1 MAFLAQV
8 TTLVYTAVLA
18 PDSGLTPDLSRLA
31 FGALLWIVLVI
42 LNRGTAGASPETLRP
57 RGRSRAELG
66 AAGDTRSVP
75 PIHAGLPRCS
85 RTHRG
90 RLMPPWVATRR
101 PSIPFN
107 DLQPARSYL
116 SALRRPAAVAGRQ
129 A

>member
-18 PDSGLTPDLSRLA
+18 PELGLTPDLSRLA

-57 RGRSRAELG
+57 RGRSRAELR
-66 AAGDTRSVP
+66 AAGDTPSAP
-75 PIHAGLPRCS
+75 PIHARLPRWP

-90 RLMPPWVATRR
+90 RLMPPWVATADRR
-101 PSIPFN
+101 SPSTICSS
-107 DLQPARSYL
+107 AR
-116 SALRRPAAVAGRQ
+116 ARGPGNGDP
-129 A
+129 

>member
-1 MAFLAQV
+1 MAFFAQV
-8 TTLVYTAVLA
+8 PALLYTAVVRLDLA
-18 PDSGLTPDLSRLA
+18 STGDAARLA

-66 AAGDTRSVP
+66 AAGDTPSAP
-75 PIHAGLPRCS
+75 PLHARLPRCP

>member
-57 RGRSRAELG
+57 QGRSRAELG
-66 AAGDTRSVP
+66 AAGDTPSAPLYTRACLVA
-75 PIHAGLPRCS
+75 HAL
-85 RTHRG
+85 T
-90 RLMPPWVATRR
+90 
-101 PSIPFN
+101 
-107 DLQPARSYL
+107 
-116 SALRRPAAVAGRQ
+116 VAG
-129 A
+129 

>member
-1 MAFLAQV
+1 MASFAQV
-8 TTLVYTAVLA
+8 ATLVYAAVLG
-18 PDSGLTPDLSRLA
+18 PDSASAADLARLA

-66 AAGDTRSVP
+66 AAGDTPSAP
-75 PIHAGLPRCS
+75 PLHARLPRCP

>member
-57 RGRSRAELG
+57 RG
-66 AAGDTRSVP
+66 
-75 PIHAGLPRCS
+75 
-85 RTHRG
+85 
-90 RLMPPWVATRR
+90 WVATRR

-116 SALRRPAAVAGRQ
+116 GALRRPAAGGRSWPPGVEEDTSWRQ
-129 A
+129 